1 MPQLGPFR
9 DYNEHDVINVFAV
22 SGYTATTDTI
32 LNRGTLVKI
41 AGNGFKLDEASNI
54 EFLGNPSAFSP
65 TNVVSQ
71 RYGAIPKVV
80 PTTTGTSDMAIGMT
94 LFDVRETDEN
104 GELLKFRPRKAAELE
119 AVISGQAVP
128 IVRRGLFA
136 YSGILTGSAQLAV
149 TGAGQVAAGASLYPG
164 AGALTTYY
172 STGSGNPIPLNVK
185 VGVTMGA
192 TDSRGFNV
200 VYLNV
205 L

>member
-22 SGYTATTDTI
+22 SGYTATTATI

-71 RYGAIPKVV
+71 RYGAIPKVTPV
-80 PTTTGTSDMAIGMT
+80 SAADAPIGMT
-94 LFDVRETDEN
+94 LFDIRETDEN

-136 YSGILTGSAQLAV
+136 YSGILTGVGQSDP
-149 TGAGQVAAGASLYPG
+149 GATAGAVAAGAALYPG
-164 AGALTTYY
+164 TAALTSYA
-172 STGSGNPIPLNVK
+172 TGTKIG
-185 VGVTMGA
+185 TAMGA
-192 TDSRGFNV
+192 TDARGFTV
-200 VYLNV
+200 VYLNM
-205 L
+205 